1 MRYSQRRYE
10 TVLKE
15 NSHAGNPKPS
25 FEEREKLIAEY
36 RLNSMTRVEK
46 ITDESKKDLNHK

>member
-1 MRYSQRRYE
+1 MRYRQGRYE

-15 NSHAGNPKPS
+15 NSHAGNPKPL

-36 RLNSMTRVEK
+36 RLNSMKRVEK

>member
-1 MRYSQRRYE
+1 MRYSQGRYE

-15 NSHAGNPKPS
+15 NSHVGNLKPS